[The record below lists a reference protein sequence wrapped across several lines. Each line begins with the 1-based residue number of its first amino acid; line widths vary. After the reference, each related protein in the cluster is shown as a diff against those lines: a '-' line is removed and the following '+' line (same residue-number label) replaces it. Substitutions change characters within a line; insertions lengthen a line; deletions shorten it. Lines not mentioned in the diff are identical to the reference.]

1 MPTVKDIS
9 GEVISEQPYT
19 EEGADKAEEIA
30 NTNPNWDVDYAPGGM
45 YDAGGRVKNIP
56 GYFGGGM
63 VADYMGGYSP
73 PLMEGPSN
81 PQPFPKPSPIKPN
94 LGLKEGGEVKKK

>member
-1 MPTVKDIS
+1 MPKVVNNIT
-9 GEVISEQPYT
+9 GEVVQEVDYAEPNAVETAQNI
-19 EEGADKAEEIA
+19 AD
-30 NTNPNWDVDYAPGGM
+30 TDPSWDVEVAPGGM

-63 VADYMGGYSP
+63 VAYYMGGYSP
-73 PLMEGPSN
+73 V
-81 PQPFPKPSPIKPN
+81 KPN

>member
-1 MPTVKDIS
+1 MPKVKDET
-9 GEVISEQPYT
+9 GNVVAELPYT
-19 EEGADKAEEIA
+19 PEGESQAEEIA
-30 NTNPNWDVDYAPGGM
+30 AENPSWDVDYAPGGS

-73 PLMEGPSN
+73 TSIEGPPDPRPRPN
-81 PQPFPKPSPIKPN
+81 PRPEPPMY
-94 LGLKEGGEVKKK
+94 KEGGKVKKK

>member
-1 MPTVKDIS
+1 MPKVKDLA
-9 GEVISEQPYT
+9 GNVVAELPYT
-19 EEGADKAEEIA
+19 EEGMEQAGTIADASPDLNVE
-30 NTNPNWDVDYAPGGM
+30 YAPGGT

-73 PLMEGPSN
+73 LK
-81 PQPFPKPSPIKPN
+81 PK
-94 LGLKEGGEVKKK
+94 LGLEKGGKVEKKK